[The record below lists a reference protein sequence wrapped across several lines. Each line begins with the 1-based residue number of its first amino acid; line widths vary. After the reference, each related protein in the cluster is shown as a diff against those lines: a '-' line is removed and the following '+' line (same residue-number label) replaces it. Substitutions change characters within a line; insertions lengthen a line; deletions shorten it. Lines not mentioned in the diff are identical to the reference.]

1 MKYQDAIRRINKLL
15 GLHKFNSYKIAESG
29 NEIITEGDL
38 AVGEPIYIINKD
50 GQIPAPDGEF
60 ELDDTTKITIKDG
73 VVQKINYDNME
84 QKQNFVEAMLKDGTL
99 VKSPTFD
106 VGEDVFVV
114 SPDGKEQPAP
124 DGEHELKLK
133 DSEGKEVLIKIETK
147 DGKITERENV
157 ELPAEEEKEVE
168 EEMGMTTPALS
179 QGNDNMEG
187 FKKELMAV
195 LGEIKDKIDSIVADQ
210 EEMKKKVSK
219 FAKEPAGEP
228 LRVGKNQIQ
237 TELNQAKDDYISQLV
252 NIRQGFYK
260 K

>member
-1 MKYQDAIRRINKLL
+1 MKYQDAIKRINKLL
-15 GLHKFNSYKIAESG
+15 GLYKFNSYKIKENG

-60 ELDDTTKITIKDG
+60 ELEDTTKITIKDG
-73 VVQKINYDNME
+73 KVQKINYDNME
-84 QKQNFVEAMLKDGTL
+84 QKQNFVEAMLKDGTV

-106 VGEDVFVV
+106 VGEEVMVV
-114 SPDGKEQPAP
+114 SPDGKEMPAP

-133 DSEGKEVLIKIETK
+133 DSEGKEVLIKIITK

-157 ELPAEEEKEVE
+157 ELSSDMEEVE

-187 FKKELMAV
+187 FKKELMGI
-195 LGEIKDKIDSIVADQ
+195 LGEIKEKIDTIVADQ

-237 TELNQAKDDYISQLV
+237 TELNASKDDYIAQLV
-252 NIRQGFYK
+252 SIRQGFNK

>member
-1 MKYQDAIRRINKLL
+1 MKYQDALRRINKLL
-15 GLHKFNSYKIAESG
+15 GLNKFNSYKIKENG

-73 VVQKINYDNME
+73 LVQKINYENME

-106 VGEDVFVV
+106 VGEEVMVV
-114 SPDGKEQPAP
+114 SPDGKEQLAP
-124 DGEHELKLK
+124 DGTHELSLK
-133 DSEGKEVLIKIETK
+133 DSEGNEVLIKIITK

-157 ELPAEEEKEVE
+157 ELASNMEEVE
-168 EEMGMTTPALS
+168 EEMGMTTPGLS

-195 LGEIKDKIDSIVADQ
+195 LGEIKEKIDSIVADQ

-228 LRVGKNQIQ
+228 IRVGKNQIQ

-252 NIRQGFYK
+252 NIRQGFNK

>member
-1 MKYQDAIRRINKLL
+1 MNYQDAIRKINKLL
-15 GLHKFNSYKIAESG
+15 GLYKFNSYKIKENG

-73 VVQKINYDNME
+73 KVQKINYDNME
-84 QKQNFVEAMLKDGTL
+84 QKQNFVEAALKDGTV

-106 VGEDVFVV
+106 IGEDMYVI
-114 SPDGKEQPAP
+114 SPDGKETPAP
-124 DGEHELKLK
+124 DGEHELMLK
-133 DSEGKEVLIKIETK
+133 DTSGNENVFRVVVK

-157 ELPAEEEKEVE
+157 EEAQPEAPAEVGED
-168 EEMGMTTPALS
+168 MGMATPGLS

-187 FKKELMAV
+187 FKKEIMAV
-195 LGEIKDKIDSIVADQ
+195 LGEIKDKIDSVVADQ

-228 LRVGKNQIQ
+228 LRVGNNQIQ
-237 TELNQAKDDYISQLV
+237 TELNQMKDDYIAQLV
-252 NIRQGFYK
+252 KIRQGSK
-260 K
+260 

>member
-1 MKYQDAIRRINKLL
+1 MNYQDAIRKINKLL
-15 GLHKFNSYKIAESG
+15 GLYKFNSYKIKESG
-29 NEIITEGDL
+29 DEIITEGDL
-38 AVGEPIYIINKD
+38 SVGEPIYIINKD

-73 VVQKINYDNME
+73 LVQKINYDNME
-84 QKQNFVEAMLKDGTL
+84 QKQNFVEAALKDGTV

-106 VGEDVFVV
+106 VGEEVKVV
-114 SPDGKEQPAP
+114 SPDGKEMPAP

-133 DSEGKEVLIKIETK
+133 DSEGKEVLIKIMTK

-157 ELPAEEEKEVE
+157 ELRETEMEEVE

-187 FKKELMAV
+187 FKKEVMAV

-228 LRVGKNQIQ
+228 VRMGKNQIQ

-252 NIRQGFYK
+252 KIRQGFK
-260 K
+260 

>member
-1 MKYQDAIRRINKLL
+1 MMNYQDAIRRINKLL
-15 GLHKFNSYKIAESG
+15 GLYKFNSYKIKENG

-38 AVGEPIYIINKD
+38 SVGEPIYIINKD

-60 ELDDTTKITIKDG
+60 ELEDTTKITIKDG
-73 VVQKINYDNME
+73 LVQKINYDNME
-84 QKQNFVEAMLKDGTL
+84 QKQNFVEAMLKDGTV

-106 VGEDVFVV
+106 VGEEVKIV
-114 SPDGKEQPAP
+114 SPDGAEQPAP

-133 DSEGKEVLIKIETK
+133 DTEGKEVLIKIITK

-157 ELPAEEEKEVE
+157 ELSKPDMEEVE

-187 FKKELMAV
+187 FKKEIMAV
-195 LGEIKDKIDSIVADQ
+195 LGEIKDKIDAVVADQ

-252 NIRQGFYK
+252 SIRQGSK

>member
-1 MKYQDAIRRINKLL
+1 MRYQDAIKRINKLL
-15 GLHKFNSYKIAESG
+15 GLYKFNSYKIKESG
-29 NEIITEGDL
+29 DEIITEGDL

-73 VVQKINYDNME
+73 KVQKINYDNME
-84 QKQNFVEAMLKDGTL
+84 QKQNFVEAMLKDGTV

-106 VGEDVFVV
+106 VGEDVKIV
-114 SPDGKEQPAP
+114 SPDGKELPAP
-124 DGEHELKLK
+124 DGEHELMLK
-133 DSEGKEVLIKIETK
+133 DTEGKEVLIKIITK

-157 ELPAEEEKEVE
+157 ELASDMEEVE
-168 EEMGMTTPALS
+168 EEMGMTTPSLS

-187 FKKELMAV
+187 FKKELMGI
-195 LGEIKDKIDSIVADQ
+195 LGEIKDKIDSIVEDQ

-228 LRVGKNQIQ
+228 VRMGKNQIQ
-237 TELNQAKDDYISQLV
+237 TEINQAKDDYISQLV
-252 NIRQGFYK
+252 SIRQGFNK

>member
-1 MKYQDAIRRINKLL
+1 MMNYQDAIRKINKLL
-15 GLHKFNSYKIAESG
+15 GLYKFNSYKIKENG

-38 AVGEPIYIINKD
+38 SVGEPIYIINKD

-73 VVQKINYDNME
+73 LVQKINYDNME
-84 QKQNFVEAMLKDGTL
+84 QKQNFVEAMLKDGTV

-106 VGEDVFVV
+106 VGEEVKIV
-114 SPDGKEQPAP
+114 SPDGAEQPAP

-133 DSEGKEVLIKIETK
+133 DTEGKEVLIKIITK

-157 ELPAEEEKEVE
+157 ELAKTGDKEVE

-187 FKKELMAV
+187 FKKEIMAV
-195 LGEIKDKIDSIVADQ
+195 LGEIKDKIDAVVADQ

-252 NIRQGFYK
+252 SIRQGFK

>member
-1 MKYQDAIRRINKLL
+1 MKNYQDIIKKLNRIL
-15 GLHKFNSYKIAESG
+15 GLQTFNSYKIKENG

-38 AVGEPIYIINKD
+38 SVGEPIYIINKD

-60 ELDDTTKITIKDG
+60 ELDDTTKVTVKDG
-73 VVQKINYDNME
+73 LVQKINYENME
-84 QKQNFVEAMLKDGTL
+84 QKQNFVEAMLKDGTV

-106 VGEDVFVV
+106 VGEEVKVV
-114 SPDGKEQPAP
+114 SPDGKELPAP

-133 DSEGKEVLIKIETK
+133 DSEGEEVLIKIITK

-157 ELPAEEEKEVE
+157 ELPEDEQKEVE
-168 EEMGMTTPALS
+168 EEMGMLTPGLS

-187 FKKELMAV
+187 FKKELMGI
-195 LGEIKDKIDSIVADQ
+195 LGEIKEKIDSIVADQ

-228 LRVGKNQIQ
+228 IRMGKNQIQ

-252 NIRQGFYK
+252 RIRQGLK
-260 K
+260 